1 MPEYSG
7 YVDRS
12 TVGATPTLDWN
23 TVTTNV
29 RDTLLKQ
36 EADREATRQKLAKD
50 TQNTL
55 NDLSQI
61 NAGQSQ
67 TGTEY
72 ITRASYQAK
81 DLTNEL
87 YKQYT
92 SGLMSKEQY
101 NIAKQ
106 NISNTFT
113 NVNNVMKGMQADY
126 AKYMDLSQK
135 GELSAYSDYMQGVKG
150 SMVNLSDKTLYFE
163 PTTGNG
169 YIATLDKDKKVDKN
183 TLMDS
188 SWLNNTQNFF
198 DPKVKTEEEVGKYT
212 SKMKEFTKM
221 LSGIAH
227 PGVWTINDVRQ
238 RPEYTKLTSDIS
250 NAVMSTPLRTASVLT
265 DFVTDKQYSF
275 TRDEKEAS
283 KDPNKILLK
292 PDANGRF
299 IPILNKDQELVAR
312 KAVQRVI
319 DSQLGV
325 KEEQVEDTW
334 HGWAPKEPA
343 APKEEKPKP
352 VVPMTT
358 DAKISSSL
366 KDTSTGKFLPYQRF
380 NMLVPVVD
388 SSTGTV
394 KTIKNFTIDPLT
406 RNMDM
411 TIETASIVNGTKQ
424 TAIST
429 VSTKKGGVVKVADDE
444 PGAILD
450 IAELNNMVRFIKNPK
465 TGKKLTNW
473 NELYDEKQPE
483 AKKQYLLNKGGKTQG
498 SYTSKGG
505 IEYTVE

>member
-325 KEEQVEDTW
+325 KEEQVQDQW

-343 APKEEKPKP
+343 APKEKKVTEEPILSQPTFINK
-352 VVPMTT
+352 
-358 DAKISSSL
+358 
-366 KDTSTGKFLPYQRF
+366 TSPTGKKYTSGTAIGVENVKIKKAEGVEEVINTFGVDNGKLFLKYTKFSGKEGIRDPNTGLF
-380 NMLVPVVD
+380 
-388 SSTGTV
+388 STGTS
-394 KTIKNFTIDPLT
+394 KQKFTLGEDKQAAEISGKLALIPNPYTGEGFKSIK
-406 RNMDM
+406 
-411 TIETASIVNGTKQ
+411 
-424 TAIST
+424 
-429 VSTKKGGVVKVADDE
+429 
-444 PGAILD
+444 
-450 IAELNNMVRFIKNPK
+450 
-465 TGKKLTNW
+465 
-473 NELYDEKQPE
+473 E
-483 AKKQYLLNKGGKTQG
+483 AKDYIERETSNATPTKTFTTK
-498 SYTSKGG
+498 SG
-505 IEYTVE
+505 IKVEVK

>member
-12 TVGATPTLDWN
+12 TVGANPTLDWN

-36 EADREATRQKLAKD
+36 EADREATRQKLATD
-50 TQNTL
+50 TQKTL

-61 NAGQSQ
+61 NTGQSQ
-67 TGTEY
+67 TGNEY
-72 ITRASYQAK
+72 ITKASYQAK

-106 NISNTFT
+106 NISSGFGD
-113 NVNNVMKGMQADY
+113 VNGVMKGMQADY
-126 AKYMDLSQK
+126 DKYMEMSQK
-135 GELSAYSDYMQGVKG
+135 GELSGYSDYMQGVKG
-150 SMVNLSDKTLYFE
+150 NMSNLSDKTMYFE
-163 PTTGNG
+163 PTSGKA
-169 YIATLDKDKKVDKN
+169 YIATLNEKGEVNKN
-183 TLMDS
+183 DLMQT
-188 SWLNNTQNFF
+188 SWLRNNQNFF
-198 DPKVKTEEEVGKYT
+198 DPRVKPEEEVGKYT
-212 SKMKEFTKM
+212 GKMKEFTKM

-238 RPEYTKLTSDIS
+238 RPEYNKLTTDIS
-250 NAVMSTPLRTASVLT
+250 NAVMSTPLRTASILT
-265 DFVTDKQYSF
+265 DFVTDVQYSF
-275 TRDEKEAS
+275 TRDEAEAS

-299 IPILNKDQELVAR
+299 IPILNKDQEVVAR

-366 KDTSTGKFLPYQRF
+366 KDPSTGKFLPYQRF

-411 TIETASIVNGTKQ
+411 TIETASIVKRR
-424 TAIST
+424 S
-429 VSTKKGGVVKVADDE
+429 
-444 PGAILD
+444 
-450 IAELNNMVRFIKNPK
+450 
-465 TGKKLTNW
+465 
-473 NELYDEKQPE
+473 
-483 AKKQYLLNKGGKTQG
+483 
-498 SYTSKGG
+498 SKSWRR
-505 IEYTVE
+505 